1 MWETWRRTNFSPSN
15 VILNLKRQSC
25 VLQLWRTLHLLEWIE
40 VERNEIP
47 PKCKR
52 SSFGSFAKLKIAHE
66 LTRLG
71 FTNASISSLL
81 QEILILRINDSWNRY
96 LILNTFILRIY
107 VSYHHYTEKMVFV
120 DFRKKCTL
128 TYVFTAFFPF
138 YDVKS
143 KCKSKCS
150 NKLNNCS

>member
-1 MWETWRRTNFSPSN
+1 M
-15 VILNLKRQSC
+15 
-25 VLQLWRTLHLLEWIE
+25 
-40 VERNEIP
+40 ERNEIP

-52 SSFGSFAKLKIAHE
+52 SSLGSFAKLKEAHE

-71 FTNASISSLL
+71 FTNASTISSLL
-81 QEILILRINDSWNRY
+81 QKILILRINDKN
-96 LILNTFILRIY
+96 LEICLNTFILRIY

>member
-1 MWETWRRTNFSPSN
+1 MTSSDEFLPLQR
-15 VILNLKRQSC
+15 NLELEKTKLRIT
-25 VLQLWRTLHLLEWIE
+25 QLWRTLHLLEWIE

-81 QEILILRINDSWNRY
+81 QKILILRINDKI
-96 LILNTFILRIY
+96 LEIHLNTFILRIY

-120 DFRKKCTL
+120 YFRKNCTL

-150 NKLNNCS
+150 NKPNNWL